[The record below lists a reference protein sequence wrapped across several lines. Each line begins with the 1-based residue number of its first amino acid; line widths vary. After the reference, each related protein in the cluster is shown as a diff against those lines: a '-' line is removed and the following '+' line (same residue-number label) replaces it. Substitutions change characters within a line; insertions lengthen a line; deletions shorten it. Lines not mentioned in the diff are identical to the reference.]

1 MKTTPLGTPI
11 TRRTF
16 VRLAGLAA
24 GAGAASAWPH
34 ISPPA
39 VIAGQPKITAKLAH
53 FFPTANPMHAS
64 SVKLAELA
72 AQKSGGVLEIQVF
85 PAGQLGDDKA
95 QFEQVRLGGVQLA
108 IGSSGILAQTVAA
121 YDIFEA
127 PYLFDDEKH
136 FSKVIRSPIRIDLS
150 ERLIK
155 AAGVRTPALGFGGFR
170 NVFTKKPVN
179 GLGELKGL
187 RIRTPEIPV
196 YVETFRALGASP
208 TPLPYLE
215 VYLALQQGTIDG
227 AENPL
232 SSGTDQ
238 KWPEVAKFVALTH
251 HQATGQSFQVNERWY
266 QGLTPELRKAIEE
279 SCLEASEFLAGLM
292 VERDAK
298 FVSVLKQAGI
308 TITTPDLEP
317 FRKAVVDV
325 PKKFEA
331 KWGAGL
337 YEQIRGMK

>member
-1 MKTTPLGTPI
+1 MRKLS
-11 TRRTF
+11 RRTF

-24 GAGAASAWPH
+24 GAGVASSWRA
-34 ISPPA
+34 PA
-39 VIAGQPKITAKLAH
+39 VIAGTQKISIRLAH
-53 FFPTANPMHAS
+53 FFPTANPLHQAA
-64 SVKLAELA
+64 VKLAEVA
-72 AQKSGGVLEIQVF
+72 AKKSDGVLDIQVF

-95 QFEQVRLGGVQLA
+95 QFEQVRLGGVQMA
-108 IGSSGILAQTVAA
+108 IGSSGILAQTIAA

-136 FSKVIRSPIRIDLS
+136 FAKVIRSPIREELS

-155 AAGVRTPALGFGGFR
+155 AAGVRTPSLGFGGFR
-170 NVFTKKPVN
+170 NVFTKKRVAA
-179 GLGELKGL
+179 LADLKGM

-238 KWPEVAKFVALTH
+238 KWPEVAKFVALTR
-251 HQATGQSFQVNERWY
+251 HQATGQSYQVNERWY
-266 QGLTPELRKAIEE
+266 QSLAADLRKVIDE
-279 SCLEASEFLAGLM
+279 SCIESADFLAVQM

-298 FVSVLKQAGI
+298 FEATLKGMSV
-308 TITTPDLEP
+308 TISAPDLEP
-317 FRKAVVDV
+317 FRKAVQDV

-331 KWGAGL
+331 KWGPGV
-337 YEQIRGMK
+337 YDKIRSMK